1 MRSPKNQNLNF
12 NLKVR
17 SKMKVTSNRLIVIFK
32 LITTILSRTRSTQRH
47 SVSNNIC
54 NSKMN
59 IKSFRML
66 VCQTMYNQQ
75 NNFQELIYPTVVE
88 NTIVEDLR
96 LNLSFSFQTI
106 QIYLQALHKF
116 WIMINQKS
124 SMHIRLVIQ
133 VMICK

>member
-96 LNLSFSFQTI
+96 LNLSFSF
-106 QIYLQALHKF
+106 
-116 WIMINQKS
+116 
-124 SMHIRLVIQ
+124 
-133 VMICK
+133 